1 MSIRVGV
8 DVGGTNTDAVAFSN
22 NNLVAVAK
30 SPTTPDVT
38 SGVTNAIQEVI
49 KIGEL
54 NSKQISAVM
63 VGTTHFVNALIESKH
78 LLPTAVIRL
87 CGKTTH
93 AILPFRDWP
102 LELRRV
108 IQTQVFLL
116 EGGHEFDGRTISALN
131 LNQVDDTIKNS

>member
-30 SPTTPDVT
+30 SPTTLDVT

-49 KIGEL
+49 KIGKL
-54 NSKQISAVM
+54 NSNQISAVM

-87 CGKTTH
+87 CGKTTQ
-93 AILPFRDWP
+93 AILP
-102 LELRRV
+102 
-108 IQTQVFLL
+108 
-116 EGGHEFDGRTISALN
+116 
-131 LNQVDDTIKNS
+131 